1 MKLYSPHDHS
11 SKAWRY
17 AVASMVIS
25 ALTVP
30 TLFLMVT
37 IPLLPAIGM
46 ILAFKAGKHDRRG
59 RRIPGRGVSLLFIL
73 PLGFAIL
80 VFCGCLA
87 VVNYGYKA

>member
-1 MKLYSPHDHS
+1 MKLYSQHDHQ

-30 TLFLMVT
+30 TFFLVL
-37 IPLLPAIGM
+37 PLLLFPPIAV

-59 RRIPGRGVSLLFIL
+59 RRTPGRGVSLLFLL

-80 VFCGCLA
+80 VVCGCLA
-87 VVNYGYKA
+87 ALSCCYKA